1 MEKKFVLKE
10 ISKNTIDNLIEVL
23 NKLQNTIGDDI
34 VTIEISECDE
44 KYKIVVKPSDDLF
57 SPLKLEDNLTRDSI
71 IKRLSEIHFES
82 NLLETLQFIDDNTRV
97 IRLAIPDEK
106 NIIDNLKK
114 AVFITDELMS
124 MLSKSSE

>member
-1 MEKKFVLKE
+1 MEQKIILKE
-10 ISKNTIDNLIEVL
+10 VSKDTINNLIEVL

-71 IKRLSEIHFES
+71 LKRLSEIHFES
-82 NLLETLQFIDDNTRV
+82 NLLETLQFIDDNARI

-124 MLSKSSE
+124 MLSESSE

>member
-1 MEKKFVLKE
+1 MEKKFILKE
-10 ISKNTIDNLIEVL
+10 ISKDNIDNLIKLL
-23 NKLQNTIGDDI
+23 NKLQGTIGDAIVDI
-34 VTIEISECDE
+34 ELSECDE
-44 KYKIVVKPSDDLF
+44 GYNIVVKTSDDLF

-71 IKRLSEIHFES
+71 LKRLSEIHFES

>member
-1 MEKKFVLKE
+1 MEQKIVLKE
-10 ISKNTIDNLIEVL
+10 VSKNTIDNLIEVL

-82 NLLETLQFIDDNTRV
+82 NLLETLQFIDDNARI

-114 AVFITDELMS
+114 AVFITDKLMPT
-124 MLSKSSE
+124 K

>member
-1 MEKKFVLKE
+1 MEQKIILKE
-10 ISKNTIDNLIEVL
+10 VSKDTIDNLIEVL
-23 NKLQNTIGDDI
+23 NKLQSTIGDDI
-34 VTIEISECDE
+34 VNIEISECDE
-44 KYKIVVKPSDDLF
+44 KYKIVVKSSDDLF

-71 IKRLSEIHFES
+71 LKRLSEIHFEY

-106 NIIDNLKK
+106 NIIDDLKK

-124 MLSKSSE
+124 MLSKPSE

>member
-10 ISKNTIDNLIEVL
+10 ISKDNIDNLIKLL
-23 NKLQNTIGDDI
+23 NKLQDTIGDAIVDI
-34 VTIEISECDE
+34 ELSECDE
-44 KYKIVVKPSDDLF
+44 GYNIVVKTSDDLF

-71 IKRLSEIHFES
+71 LKRLSEIHFES